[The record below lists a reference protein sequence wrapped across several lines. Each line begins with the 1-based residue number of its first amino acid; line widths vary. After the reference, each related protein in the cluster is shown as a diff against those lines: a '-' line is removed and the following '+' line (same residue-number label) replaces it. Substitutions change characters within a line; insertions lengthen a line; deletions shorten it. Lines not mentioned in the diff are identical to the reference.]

1 MFVEKK
7 VSKKEKIWVRFA
19 TFVFMPAVGNRTIE
33 GICFGQVLKIGC
45 HLMVH
50 FSYQLEVLVIGMK
63 AKT

>member
-7 VSKKEKIWVRFA
+7 VSKKKKNWVRFA
-19 TFVFMPAVGNRTIE
+19 TFVFMPAVGNQTIE
-33 GICFGQVLKIGC
+33 GNFFGQVLKIGC

-50 FSYQLEVLVIGMK
+50 FSFQFEMLVIGMK